1 MFLNVESAKTVLSA
15 YSTVCKPL
23 CKEYGLSQTAFD
35 ILMFLGNNPKYKT
48 AGEIVEV
55 RRIKA
60 NLVSVN
66 VDRLVNEGY
75 LIRKPIEG
83 DRRKTELVCTEK
95 SRQIIIRGREVQGA
109 FIEKM
114 FEGIDG
120 ETRKAINT
128 ASEIIKDNL
137 KKIAEEEEKK

>member
-15 YSTVCKPL
+15 YSEVCKPL
-23 CKEYGLSQTAFD
+23 CREYGLSRTAFD

-95 SRQIIIRGREVQGA
+95 SRQIITRGREVQGA

-114 FEGIDG
+114 FEGID
-120 ETRKAINT
+120 EKTRKAINT
-128 ASEIIKDNL
+128 ASKIIKDNL

>member
-15 YSTVCKPL
+15 YSAVCKPL
-23 CKEYGLSQTAFD
+23 CREYGLSQTAFD

-83 DRRKTELVCTEK
+83 DRRKTGMHGEISANHY
-95 SRQIIIRGREVQGA
+95 SRSRGSGGVY
-109 FIEKM
+109 
-114 FEGIDG
+114 
-120 ETRKAINT
+120 
-128 ASEIIKDNL
+128 
-137 KKIAEEEEKK
+137 

>member
-15 YSTVCKPL
+15 YSAVCKPL

-95 SRQIIIRGREVQGA
+95 SWQIITRGREVQGA
-109 FIEKM
+109 FFEKM
-114 FEGIDG
+114 FEGID
-120 ETRKAINT
+120 EKTRKAINT

>member
-15 YSTVCKPL
+15 YSAVCKPL

-95 SRQIIIRGREVQGA
+95 SRQIITRGRDVQGA

-114 FEGIDG
+114 FEGID
-120 ETRKAINT
+120 EKTRKAMNT